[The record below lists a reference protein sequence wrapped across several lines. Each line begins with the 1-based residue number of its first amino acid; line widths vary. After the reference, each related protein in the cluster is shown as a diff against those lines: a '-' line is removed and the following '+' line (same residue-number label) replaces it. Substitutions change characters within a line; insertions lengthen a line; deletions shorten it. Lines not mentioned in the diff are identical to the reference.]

1 MTGDTSPD
9 ASSQYPLLLKIP
21 EQEVDQC
28 DPWSDDELGRKE
40 VAAKLTNLVKVQR
53 DPFVI
58 GIDGY
63 WGTGKTFFLKRWQ
76 AELGGNFRAI
86 YFNAWEDD
94 IHDDPLLAIIGQLS
108 EHFYREDKF
117 KDKVQSL
124 FQAAIPLVRKNVTN
138 IATGLLE
145 KHVGVSGLV
154 LDVEKEEVT
163 DFLAEYLKSR
173 ETRDQLKQRLGE
185 LSEVVL
191 EDTSRPLVFIID
203 ELDRC
208 RPTFAIELLERVKHI
223 FDIPNLVFVFGI
235 NRDELSSSLR
245 SVYGDID
252 ADVYLRRFF
261 DMEFVLPVAPVASFC
276 RYLMDQFGLREHFYQ
291 LPNVRGVSYASE
303 IDEFYDRVP
312 VLWSRLHL
320 SLRDINYCVR
330 SIALLSRNLEPRDH
344 MFPLLLGLL
353 VALKLKN
360 PHLYTQLVNREC
372 RAADVIDYMHH
383 IISPEGVIYAE
394 EDWNFRDMLDT
405 VESMLYRTETDTTTF
420 NPRAL
425 PELEVLLTSKTPPRE
440 ELPPTRYLSKLTLS
454 SHPGRI
460 EELITSVR
468 GGPQQVVHPDT
479 ITHLARLID
488 LHTEIVRR

>member
-9 ASSQYPLLLKIP
+9 ASSQYSLLLKIP

-154 LDVEKEEVT
+154 
-163 DFLAEYLKSR
+163 
-173 ETRDQLKQRLGE
+173 
-185 LSEVVL
+185 
-191 EDTSRPLVFIID
+191 
-203 ELDRC
+203 
-208 RPTFAIELLERVKHI
+208 H
-223 FDIPNLVFVFGI
+223 
-235 NRDELSSSLR
+235 
-245 SVYGDID
+245 
-252 ADVYLRRFF
+252 
-261 DMEFVLPVAPVASFC
+261 
-276 RYLMDQFGLREHFYQ
+276 
-291 LPNVRGVSYASE
+291 
-303 IDEFYDRVP
+303 
-312 VLWSRLHL
+312 
-320 SLRDINYCVR
+320 
-330 SIALLSRNLEPRDH
+330 
-344 MFPLLLGLL
+344 
-353 VALKLKN
+353 
-360 PHLYTQLVNREC
+360 
-372 RAADVIDYMHH
+372 
-383 IISPEGVIYAE
+383 
-394 EDWNFRDMLDT
+394 
-405 VESMLYRTETDTTTF
+405 
-420 NPRAL
+420 
-425 PELEVLLTSKTPPRE
+425 LTSKRKRLRIFLQSISRAE
-440 ELPPTRYLSKLTLS
+440 R
-454 SHPGRI
+454 PG
-460 EELITSVR
+460 TS
-468 GGPQQVVHPDT
+468 
-479 ITHLARLID
+479 
-488 LHTEIVRR
+488 

>member
-1 MTGDTSPD
+1 MTGDTSTEG
-9 ASSQYPLLLKIP
+9 SSQYPLLLKIP

-28 DPWSDDELGRKE
+28 DPWNDDELGRKE
-40 VAAKLTNLVKVQR
+40 VAAKLTNLLKVQR

-58 GIDGY
+58 GIDGH

-117 KDKVQSL
+117 KAKVQSL

-145 KHVGVSGLV
+145 KHVGVSDLV
-154 LDVEKEEVT
+154 LDVEEEEVT
-163 DFLAEYLKSR
+163 DSLAEYLKRR
-173 ETRDQLKQRLGE
+173 EARDQLKQRLGE

-191 EDTSRPLVFIID
+191 EDTSRPRVFIID

-223 FDIPNLVFVFGI
+223 FDVPNLVFVFGI

-245 SVYGDID
+245 SVYGNID
-252 ADVYLRRFF
+252 AEVYLRRLF
-261 DMEFVLPVAPVASFC
+261 DMEFVLPEIPVESFC
-276 RYLMDQFGLREHFYQ
+276 RHLMNEFGLREHFRQ
-291 LPNVRGVSYASE
+291 LPNIRGVSYGSE
-303 IDEFYDRVP
+303 FDEFYDRVP

-320 SLRDINYCVR
+320 SLRDIDYCVR
-330 SIALLSRNLEPRDH
+330 IVALVGRNLKPRSH
-344 MFPLLLGLL
+344 MYPLLLGLFIP
-353 VALKLKN
+353 LKLKN
-360 PHLYTQLVNREC
+360 PQLYGRLVNGDC
-372 RAADVIDYMHH
+372 RAAEILDYMHDV
-383 IISPEGVIYAE
+383 ISPQGVIYADE
-394 EDWNFRDMLDT
+394 SWDFQQTLDII
-405 VESMLYRTETDTTTF
+405 EAMLYRTETNTTTP

-425 PELEVLLTSKTPPRE
+425 PELEVLLTSKTAPRE
-440 ELPPTRYLSKLTLS
+440 ELPPSRYLSKLTLS

-460 EELITSVR
+460 EELIVKVKDNPHQFVSSDAIGYLV
-468 GGPQQVVHPDT
+468 
-479 ITHLARLID
+479 RLID